1 MTEDLIKKLT
11 GKNKPDFEFAAQHLV
26 DSADVEMF
34 KALVEKDDFLFD
46 FVKENVAQR
55 IANAVNE
62 GNYENL
68 LKFLEFYSPSYDEV
82 IVSSLAKFADEDL
95 TDEMLELFENG
106 NNAQKTYC
114 AKYFAYIQ
122 DPLSIELLKKN
133 SYTEDDFL
141 NSNCA
146 STLGVMNEE
155 SSYNEALEKLKT
167 GDEFEQLKAVKFLGA
182 YGNPEAIP
190 YLIEVMKTSTMSEN
204 IAGEIPYLADIFSIL
219 EQDKEGGLLVI
230 NNIVNGLGEII
241 PLSSVF
247 DYELYEVFERL
258 MHNAEDSGTAIVLLN
273 ANEKFDTLTEN
284 DEYLFDEDKNTKK
297 EILDIKKLLGNIHKK
312 ELLGFV
318 NAELREDSPFVYTAL
333 DFAQDMFAV
342 RELLKC
348 SNQTVIVKTA
358 EVLKAHNELDDTSRQ
373 VALLKITDDNIKSI
387 IRAL

>member
-82 IVSSLAKFADEDL
+82 IISSLAKFADEDL

-122 DPLSIELLKKN
+122 DPLAIELLKKN

-155 SSYNEALEKLKT
+155 SSYKEALGKLKT

-182 YGNPEAIP
+182 YGNSEAIP

-219 EQDKEGGLLVI
+219 EQDKEGGLLII

-258 MHNAEDSGTAIVLLN
+258 MHNAEDSCTAIVLLN

>member
-219 EQDKEGGLLVI
+219 EQDKEGGLLII

>member
-82 IVSSLAKFADEDL
+82 IISSLAKFADEDL

-122 DPLSIELLKKN
+122 DPLAIELLKKN

-155 SSYNEALEKLKT
+155 SSYKEALGKLKT

-258 MHNAEDSGTAIVLLN
+258 MHNAEDSCTAIVLLN